1 MPRVLIA
8 DDSMAVRKV
17 AERLLVQAGL
27 EVALAS
33 SGEEALA
40 WLAREKA
47 DVIISDVIM
56 PGRSGYDVCTFV
68 RSQAGLADT
77 PVLLISGIVNDE
89 VTKQMELCRA
99 NGVLKKPFQ
108 GSSLQDKVKELL
120 ARRQE
125 GAPSPLTMETAAAA
139 PTTEAAPAGLTME
152 TAAAAPTMEA
162 APAGLTMETTPAAD
176 PPAAASPPVE
186 PAFSLSAPPSPPSAP
201 EPAPAAAPP
210 PPVFAPPPAP
220 PPPAPKVAPPPAPS
234 FDPTQTSKIDLS
246 QTTKVYRIT
255 EDKLQAFRQA
265 VARVKDLEAA
275 LAEEQAQSARLY
287 EQLETAVQQG
297 GGERAQ
303 QLETLLAEEQQRSA
317 QLTKRVEELEK
328 ALVAANDRV
337 GQIAK
342 LLQTGT

>member
-1 MPRVLIA
+1 MPKVLIA

-40 WLAREKA
+40 WLAKEKA

-125 GAPSPLTMETAAAA
+125 GV
-139 PTTEAAPAGLTME
+139 PAS
-152 TAAAAPTMEA
+152 PTMEA
-162 APAGLTMETTPAAD
+162 APASLTMETAPAAEA
-176 PPAAASPPVE
+176 PAAASPSVE
-186 PAFSLSAPPSPPSAP
+186 PAFSLSAPPSPPPVS
-201 EPAPAAAPP
+201 EPAPVAAPAPPVFGPPPTPPPSPAPSFAPP
-210 PPVFAPPPAP
+210 PTFAPPPA
-220 PPPAPKVAPPPAPS
+220 PAPS

-255 EDKLQAFRQA
+255 EDKLQAFRLA

-287 EQLETAVQQG
+287 EQLESAVQQG

-303 QLETLLAEEQQRSA
+303 QLETLLAEEQQRSG

-342 LLQTGT
+342 LLQAGT

>member
-1 MPRVLIA
+1 MPKVLIA

-17 AERLLVQAGL
+17 AERLLIQAGL

-40 WLAREKA
+40 WLSKERA

-89 VTKQMELCRA
+89 VAKQVELCRA

-120 ARRQE
+120 TQRQQ
-125 GAPSPLTMETAAAA
+125 
-139 PTTEAAPAGLTME
+139 AAPATPPQPE
-152 TAAAAPTMEA
+152 PAPVVA
-162 APAGLTMETTPAAD
+162 APAFTLSTPPPSPVAVPEPVVAAD
-176 PPAAASPPVE
+176 PPPSPEPVMASA
-186 PAFSLSAPPSPPSAP
+186 PAFVP
-201 EPAPAAAPP
+201 
-210 PPVFAPPPAP
+210 P
-220 PPPAPKVAPPPAPS
+220 PPPAPSPA

-265 VARVKDLEAA
+265 VARVKDLEEA

-287 EQLETAVQQG
+287 EQLETAGQQG
-297 GGERAQ
+297 GGERVQ
-303 QLETLLAEEQQRSA
+303 QLESMLAEEQQRSA
-317 QLTKRVEELEK
+317 QLAKRAEELER
-328 ALVAANDRV
+328 ALVAANERV

-342 LLQTGT
+342 LLQPGG

>member
-40 WLAREKA
+40 WLAKEKA

-120 ARRQE
+120 AQRR
-125 GAPSPLTMETAAAA
+125 
-139 PTTEAAPAGLTME
+139 EAAPA
-152 TAAAAPTMEA
+152 AAVAAPSVA
-162 APAGLTMETTPAAD
+162 STPA
-176 PPAAASPPVE
+176 E
-186 PAFSLSAPPSPPSAP
+186 PDFSFSAPPSPPPAP
-201 EPAPAAAPP
+201 EPVPVAAPAPPVFMPPPAPLPSPVSTPAPPSSLPPVAAPRP
-210 PPVFAPPPAP
+210 TFAPPPA
-220 PPPAPKVAPPPAPS
+220 PAPS

-303 QLETLLAEEQQRSA
+303 QLETLLAEERQRSS
-317 QLTKRVEELEK
+317 QLTKRVEELER

-342 LLQTGT
+342 LLQTGS

>member
-1 MPRVLIA
+1 MARVLIA

-40 WLAREKA
+40 WLAKERP

-89 VTKQMELCRA
+89 VSKQVELCRA

-120 ARRQE
+120 AQRQS
-125 GAPSPLTMETAAAA
+125 AAPVAAPPSP
-139 PTTEAAPAGLTME
+139 APAPE
-152 TAAAAPTMEA
+152 VPPT
-162 APAGLTMETTPAAD
+162 
-176 PPAAASPPVE
+176 VE
-186 PAFSLSAPPSPPSAP
+186 PAFVFTAPPSPPPAP
-201 EPAPAAAPP
+201 EPMPVAAPAAPVFVPP
-210 PPVFAPPPAP
+210 PPPPPSPAPAPTFAP
-220 PPPAPKVAPPPAPS
+220 PPPAPS

-287 EQLETAVQQG
+287 EQLETAGQQG
-297 GGERAQ
+297 GGERVQ
-303 QLETLLAEEQQRSA
+303 QLEGMLAEEQRRSA
-317 QLTKRVEELEK
+317 QLTKRVEELER
-328 ALVAANDRV
+328 ALVTANERV
-337 GQIAK
+337 SQIAK
-342 LLQTGT
+342 LLQPGS

>member
-1 MPRVLIA
+1 MPKVLIA

-40 WLAREKA
+40 WLAKERA
-47 DVIISDVIM
+47 DVIVSDVIM

-89 VTKQMELCRA
+89 VAKQVELCRA

-120 ARRQE
+120 AQRQQ
-125 GAPSPLTMETAAAA
+125 AA
-139 PTTEAAPAGLTME
+139 P
-152 TAAAAPTMEA
+152 
-162 APAGLTMETTPAAD
+162 
-176 PPAAASPPVE
+176 PPPQ
-186 PAFSLSAPPSPPSAP
+186 P
-201 EPAPAAAPP
+201 EPAPAAAAPT
-210 PPVFAPPPAP
+210 FAPPPAAPEPIPVAAAAPPVFTPPPPPPPSPAPVMAAAPAFVP
-220 PPPAPKVAPPPAPS
+220 PPPAAPS
-234 FDPTQTSKIDLS
+234 PAFDPTQTSKIDLS

-287 EQLETAVQQG
+287 EQLETAGQQG
-297 GGERAQ
+297 GGERVP
-303 QLETLLAEEQQRSA
+303 QLEAMLAEEQQRSA
-317 QLTKRVEELEK
+317 QLAKRAEELER
-328 ALVAANDRV
+328 ALVTANERV

-342 LLQTGT
+342 LLQPGG

>member
-1 MPRVLIA
+1 MPKVLIA

-40 WLAREKA
+40 WLAKERA

-89 VTKQMELCRA
+89 VAKQVELCRA

-120 ARRQE
+120 TQRQQ
-125 GAPSPLTMETAAAA
+125 AATAPPPQPSPAPAFTLSAPPPSPAPVPEPMPVAAAA
-139 PTTEAAPAGLTME
+139 P
-152 TAAAAPTMEA
+152 
-162 APAGLTMETTPAAD
+162 
-176 PPAAASPPVE
+176 
-186 PAFSLSAPPSPPSAP
+186 
-201 EPAPAAAPP
+201 
-210 PPVFAPPPAP
+210 PVFTPPP
-220 PPPAPKVAPPPAPS
+220 PPPAPSPA
-234 FDPTQTSKIDLS
+234 FDPTQTAKIDLS

-287 EQLETAVQQG
+287 EQLETAGQQG
-297 GGERAQ
+297 GGERVQ
-303 QLETLLAEEQQRSA
+303 QLEAMLAEEQQRSA
-317 QLTKRVEELEK
+317 QLAKRAEELER
-328 ALVAANDRV
+328 ALVAANERV

-342 LLQTGT
+342 LLQPGG

>member
-1 MPRVLIA
+1 MPKVLIA

-40 WLAREKA
+40 WLAKERA

-89 VTKQMELCRA
+89 VAKQVELCRA

-120 ARRQE
+120 TQRQQ
-125 GAPSPLTMETAAAA
+125 
-139 PTTEAAPAGLTME
+139 AAPA
-152 TAAAAPTMEA
+152 
-162 APAGLTMETTPAAD
+162 
-176 PPAAASPPVE
+176 ASP
-186 PAFSLSAPPSPPSAP
+186 L
-201 EPAPAAAPP
+201 EPAPAVATPAFTMSASPPSPAPVPEPMPVAAEAPPVFTPP
-210 PPVFAPPPAP
+210 PPPPPSPAPVMAAAPAFVPP
-220 PPPAPKVAPPPAPS
+220 PPPAPSPA
-234 FDPTQTSKIDLS
+234 FDPTQTSRIDLS

-287 EQLETAVQQG
+287 EQLETSGQLG
-297 GGERAQ
+297 GGERVQ
-303 QLETLLAEEQQRSA
+303 QLEAMLAEEQQRSA
-317 QLTKRVEELEK
+317 QLAKRAEELER
-328 ALVAANDRV
+328 ALVTANERV

-342 LLQTGT
+342 LLQPGG

>member
-152 TAAAAPTMEA
+152 T
-162 APAGLTMETTPAAD
+162 TPAAD
-176 PPAAASPPVE
+176 PPPAASPPVE

>member
-1 MPRVLIA
+1 MPKVLIA

-17 AERLLVQAGL
+17 AERLLVQAGH

-40 WLAREKA
+40 WLAKEHA

-89 VTKQMELCRA
+89 VAKQVELCRA

-120 ARRQE
+120 TQRQQ
-125 GAPSPLTMETAAAA
+125 
-139 PTTEAAPAGLTME
+139 AAPA
-152 TAAAAPTMEA
+152 PPPA
-162 APAGLTMETTPAAD
+162 APA
-176 PPAAASPPVE
+176 PV
-186 PAFSLSAPPSPPSAP
+186 P
-201 EPAPAAAPP
+201 EPMPVVAAAPP
-210 PPVFAPPPAP
+210 VFTPPPPPPASPVPVMAAAPAFVPPP
-220 PPPAPKVAPPPAPS
+220 PPPAPSPA

-287 EQLETAVQQG
+287 EQLETAGQQG
-297 GGERAQ
+297 GGERVQ
-303 QLETLLAEEQQRSA
+303 QLEAMLAEEQQRSA
-317 QLTKRVEELEK
+317 QLAKRAEELER
-328 ALVAANDRV
+328 ALVTANERV

-342 LLQTGT
+342 LLQPGG

>member
-1 MPRVLIA
+1 MPKVLIA

-40 WLAREKA
+40 WLAKERA

-89 VTKQMELCRA
+89 VAKQVELCRA

-120 ARRQE
+120 TQRQHAVPAAE
-125 GAPSPLTMETAAAA
+125 PPAAPAFTVSAPLPSPAPVPEPMPVAAAA
-139 PTTEAAPAGLTME
+139 P
-152 TAAAAPTMEA
+152 
-162 APAGLTMETTPAAD
+162 
-176 PPAAASPPVE
+176 
-186 PAFSLSAPPSPPSAP
+186 
-201 EPAPAAAPP
+201 
-210 PPVFAPPPAP
+210 PVFTPPP
-220 PPPAPKVAPPPAPS
+220 PPPASSSA
-234 FDPTQTSKIDLS
+234 FDPTQTAKIDLS

-287 EQLETAVQQG
+287 EQLETAGQQG
-297 GGERAQ
+297 GGERVQ
-303 QLETLLAEEQQRSA
+303 QLEAMLAEEQQRSA
-317 QLTKRVEELEK
+317 QLAKRAEELER
-328 ALVAANDRV
+328 ALVTANERV

-342 LLQTGT
+342 LLQPGG

>member
-1 MPRVLIA
+1 MPKVLIA

-40 WLAREKA
+40 WLAKERA

-89 VTKQMELCRA
+89 VARQVELCRA

-120 ARRQE
+120 AQKQQ
-125 GAPSPLTMETAAAA
+125 
-139 PTTEAAPAGLTME
+139 AAPA
-152 TAAAAPTMEA
+152 
-162 APAGLTMETTPAAD
+162 
-176 PPAAASPPVE
+176 
-186 PAFSLSAPPSPPSAP
+186 APPPQP
-201 EPAPAAAPP
+201 EPAPAPPPAAPAFTMSVP
-210 PPVFAPPPAP
+210 PPPPPAPEPVPVIAAAPPVFAPPPPPPPPSPAP
-220 PPPAPKVAPPPAPS
+220 TFAPPPAPAASAPS
-234 FDPTQTSKIDLS
+234 FDPTQTSRIDLS

-287 EQLETAVQQG
+287 EQLETAGQQG
-297 GGERAQ
+297 GGERVQ
-303 QLETLLAEEQQRSA
+303 QLEALLTEERQRSA
-317 QLTKRVEELEK
+317 QLTKRVEELER

-342 LLQTGT
+342 LLQPGG

>member
-1 MPRVLIA
+1 MPKVLIA

-17 AERLLVQAGL
+17 AERLLVQAGH

-40 WLAREKA
+40 WLAKEKA

-89 VTKQMELCRA
+89 VTKQVEQCRA

-120 ARRQE
+120 GQRQPAASV
-125 GAPSPLTMETAAAA
+125 APSPPPQPDAVAAALSV
-139 PTTEAAPAGLTME
+139 PT
-152 TAAAAPTMEA
+152 
-162 APAGLTMETTPAAD
+162 
-176 PPAAASPPVE
+176 S
-186 PAFSLSAPPSPPSAP
+186 
-201 EPAPAAAPP
+201 
-210 PPVFAPPPAP
+210 P
-220 PPPAPKVAPPPAPS
+220 PPPAPAFSFPAPPLPPPAPEPMPVPS
-234 FDPTQTSKIDLS
+234 APVFTPPPAPTPTYDPSQTSKVDMS

-265 VARVKDLEAA
+265 VSRVNDLEAA

-287 EQLETAVQQG
+287 EQLEAAAQQG
-297 GGERAQ
+297 GGERVR
-303 QLETLLAEEQQRSA
+303 QLEAMLAEEQQRTA
-317 QLTKRVEELEK
+317 QLTKRAEELER
-328 ALVAANDRV
+328 ALVTANERV
-337 GQIAK
+337 SQIAK
-342 LLQTGT
+342 LLQPGG

>member
-1 MPRVLIA
+1 MARVLIA

-40 WLAREKA
+40 WLAKERA

-89 VTKQMELCRA
+89 VAKQVELCRA

-120 ARRQE
+120 AQRQPAASVV
-125 GAPSPLTMETAAAA
+125 APPQPEPEAAVQA
-139 PTTEAAPAGLTME
+139 EAAPAFT
-152 TAAAAPTMEA
+152 
-162 APAGLTMETTPAAD
+162 
-176 PPAAASPPVE
+176 
-186 PAFSLSAPPSPPSAP
+186 LSAPPSPPPAP
-201 EPAPAAAPP
+201 EPMPVAAEA
-210 PPVFAPPPAP
+210 PPVFAPPPPSPAPTFAPP
-220 PPPAPKVAPPPAPS
+220 PPPAPAAPS

-287 EQLETAVQQG
+287 EQLETAGQQG
-297 GGERAQ
+297 GGERVQ
-303 QLETLLAEEQQRSA
+303 QLEAMLAEEQRRSA
-317 QLTKRVEELEK
+317 QLTTRVQELER

-342 LLQTGT
+342 LLQPGG

>member
-1 MPRVLIA
+1 MAKVLIA

-40 WLAREKA
+40 WLAKERA

-120 ARRQE
+120 ARRP
-125 GAPSPLTMETAAAA
+125 GAPA
-139 PTTEAAPAGLTME
+139 
-152 TAAAAPTMEA
+152 
-162 APAGLTMETTPAAD
+162 
-176 PPAAASPPVE
+176 
-186 PAFSLSAPPSPPSAP
+186 AP
-201 EPAPAAAPP
+201 EPAPAAAAPAEEPAPAAAAPEPAFTFTPPPSLPPAPEPAPVMAPP
-210 PPVFAPPPAP
+210 PPVFAPPPPTFAP
-220 PPPAPKVAPPPAPS
+220 PPQPAPS

-265 VARVKDLEAA
+265 VTRVKDLEAA

-287 EQLETAVQQG
+287 EQLESAVQQG
-297 GGERAQ
+297 GGERVQ
-303 QLETLLAEEQQRSA
+303 QLESLLAEERQRSG

-328 ALVAANDRV
+328 ALVVANERV

-342 LLQTGT
+342 LLQGGA

>member
-1 MPRVLIA
+1 MPKVLIA

-40 WLAREKA
+40 WLAKERA
-47 DVIISDVIM
+47 DVIVSDVIM

-89 VTKQMELCRA
+89 VAKQVQLCRA

-120 ARRQE
+120 TQRQQ
-125 GAPSPLTMETAAAA
+125 
-139 PTTEAAPAGLTME
+139 AAPA
-152 TAAAAPTMEA
+152 PPPA
-162 APAGLTMETTPAAD
+162 APAAPA
-176 PPAAASPPVE
+176 VT
-186 PAFSLSAPPSPPSAP
+186 LSAPPPS
-201 EPAPAAAPP
+201 PAPAPVAAVAPPVFTPP
-210 PPVFAPPPAP
+210 PPPPPSPAPVMAAAPAFVP
-220 PPPAPKVAPPPAPS
+220 PPPPPSPA
-234 FDPTQTSKIDLS
+234 FDPTQTSKIDLT

-265 VARVKDLEAA
+265 VTRVKDMEAA

-287 EQLETAVQQG
+287 EQLETAEQRG
-297 GGERAQ
+297 GGERVQ
-303 QLETLLAEEQQRSA
+303 QLEAMLAEEQQRSA
-317 QLTKRVEELEK
+317 QLAKRVQELER
-328 ALVAANDRV
+328 ALLAANERV

-342 LLQTGT
+342 LLQPGS

>member
-1 MPRVLIA
+1 MPKVLIV

-40 WLAREKA
+40 WLAKERA

-77 PVLLISGIVNDE
+77 PLLLISGIVNDE
-89 VTKQMELCRA
+89 VAKQVELCRA

-108 GSSLQDKVKELL
+108 GSALQDKVKELL
-120 ARRQE
+120 ALRQQAAP
-125 GAPSPLTMETAAAA
+125 APSP
-139 PTTEAAPAGLTME
+139 PQ
-152 TAAAAPTMEA
+152 
-162 APAGLTMETTPAAD
+162 
-176 PPAAASPPVE
+176 
-186 PAFSLSAPPSPPSAP
+186 P
-201 EPAPAAAPP
+201 EPAPAVAFSAPPSLPPAPEPMPVAATAPPVFTPP
-210 PPVFAPPPAP
+210 PPPPSPAPTIAPAPTFAPPPQPAAP
-220 PPPAPKVAPPPAPS
+220 A

-265 VARVKDLEAA
+265 VARVKELEAA

-287 EQLETAVQQG
+287 EQLETAGQQG
-297 GGERAQ
+297 GGERVQ
-303 QLETLLAEEQQRSA
+303 QLEAMLAEEQQRSA
-317 QLTKRVEELEK
+317 QLTKRVEELER
-328 ALVAANDRV
+328 ALVAANERV

-342 LLQTGT
+342 LLQPGG

>member
-1 MPRVLIA
+1 MPKVLIA

-40 WLAREKA
+40 WLAKERA

-89 VTKQMELCRA
+89 VTKQVELCRA

-120 ARRQE
+120 SQRQQ
-125 GAPSPLTMETAAAA
+125 GAAVAPSPPPQPDPVAAALAVPTA
-139 PTTEAAPAGLTME
+139 P
-152 TAAAAPTMEA
+152 
-162 APAGLTMETTPAAD
+162 
-176 PPAAASPPVE
+176 PPAAPV
-186 PAFSLSAPPSPPSAP
+186 FSFSAPPPAP
-201 EPAPAAAPP
+201 EPAPAGTAAPAFAPP
-210 PPVFAPPPAP
+210 PPPPPSPAPTFAPPTA
-220 PPPAPKVAPPPAPS
+220 APAPS
-234 FDPTQTSKIDLS
+234 VDMTQTSKIDLS

-265 VARVKDLEAA
+265 VARVKELEAA

-297 GGERAQ
+297 GGERVQ
-303 QLETLLAEEQQRSA
+303 QLEALLTEERQRSA
-317 QLTKRVEELEK
+317 QLTKRVEELER
-328 ALVAANDRV
+328 ALVAANERV
-337 GQIAK
+337 SQIAK
-342 LLQTGT
+342 LLQPGG

>member
-1 MPRVLIA
+1 MAKVLIA

-40 WLAREKA
+40 WLAKEKA

-120 ARRQE
+120 AQRP
-125 GAPSPLTMETAAAA
+125 GAPPAPAAEPTAVAA
-139 PTTEAAPAGLTME
+139 PPLEQ
-152 TAAAAPTMEA
+152 
-162 APAGLTMETTPAAD
+162 
-176 PPAAASPPVE
+176 PAAASE
-186 PAFSLSAPPSPPSAP
+186 AAPSAP
-201 EPAPAAAPP
+201 EPAFTFTPPPNPPPALEQVPVAAPP
-210 PPVFAPPPAP
+210 PPVFAPPPPPRPSPAPPFAP
-220 PPPAPKVAPPPAPS
+220 PPAPAPS
-234 FDPTQTSKIDLS
+234 FDPTQTSRIDLS

-275 LAEEQAQSARLY
+275 LAEEQSQSARLY
-287 EQLETAVQQG
+287 EQLESAVQQG
-297 GGERAQ
+297 GGERVQ
-303 QLETLLAEEQQRSA
+303 QLESLLAEERQRSG

-328 ALVAANDRV
+328 ALVVANERV

>member
-1 MPRVLIA
+1 MAKVLIA

-40 WLAREKA
+40 WLAKEKA
-47 DVIISDVIM
+47 DVIVSDVIM

-68 RSQAGLADT
+68 RSQAGLAET

-120 ARRQE
+120 AQRQE
-125 GAPSPLTMETAAAA
+125 GAPAPAAPPPEPAPTVAPPPAEPALAFSAPPTPPPAPEPVQVAAAA
-139 PTTEAAPAGLTME
+139 PPVF
-152 TAAAAPTMEA
+152 
-162 APAGLTMETTPAAD
+162 TP
-176 PPAAASPPVE
+176 P
-186 PAFSLSAPPSPPSAP
+186 PPSP
-201 EPAPAAAPP
+201 APA
-210 PPVFAPPPAP
+210 FAPRA
-220 PPPAPKVAPPPAPS
+220 APAPS

-265 VARVKDLEAA
+265 VARVKDLETA

-297 GGERAQ
+297 GGERVQ
-303 QLETLLAEEQQRSA
+303 QLEALLAEEQQRSA
-317 QLTKRVEELEK
+317 QLTKRVEELER

-342 LLQTGT
+342 LLQPGS

>member
-1 MPRVLIA
+1 MARVLIA

-40 WLAREKA
+40 WLAKERA

-68 RSQAGLADT
+68 RSQAGLSDT

-89 VTKQMELCRA
+89 VTKQVELCRA

-120 ARRQE
+120 AQRQ
-125 GAPSPLTMETAAAA
+125 PAASVAA
-139 PTTEAAPAGLTME
+139 PPQPEPEVAVQAQAAPAFT
-152 TAAAAPTMEA
+152 
-162 APAGLTMETTPAAD
+162 
-176 PPAAASPPVE
+176 
-186 PAFSLSAPPSPPSAP
+186 LSTPPSPPPAP
-201 EPAPAAAPP
+201 EPMPVAAVE
-210 PPVFAPPPAP
+210 PPVFAPPPPPSPSPAPTYAP
-220 PPPAPKVAPPPAPS
+220 PPPAPAAPS

-287 EQLETAVQQG
+287 EQLETAGQQG
-297 GGERAQ
+297 GGERVQ
-303 QLETLLAEEQQRSA
+303 QLEAMLAEEQRRSG
-317 QLTKRVEELEK
+317 QLTTRVEELER

-342 LLQTGT
+342 LLQPGG

>member
-1 MPRVLIA
+1 MPKVLIA

-17 AERLLVQAGL
+17 AERLLVQAGH

-40 WLAREKA
+40 WLAKEKA

-68 RSQAGLADT
+68 RSQAALADT

-89 VTKQMELCRA
+89 VTKQVELCRA

-120 ARRQE
+120 ARRE
-125 GAPSPLTMETAAAA
+125 PSAAIPSAAPEPIAAA
-139 PTTEAAPAGLTME
+139 PVVEH
-152 TAAAAPTMEA
+152 
-162 APAGLTMETTPAAD
+162 
-176 PPAAASPPVE
+176 PPVE
-186 PAFSLSAPPSPPSAP
+186 PSLSFSAPPSPPPAP
-201 EPAPAAAPP
+201 EPLPVAAAAPP
-210 PPVFAPPPAP
+210 VFTPPP
-220 PPPAPKVAPPPAPS
+220 PS
-234 FDPTQTSKIDLS
+234 FDPSQTSKLDLS

-287 EQLETAVQQG
+287 EQLEDAAQQG
-297 GGERAQ
+297 GGERVR
-303 QLETLLAEEQQRSA
+303 QLEAMLAEEQQRSA
-317 QLTKRVEELEK
+317 QLTKRAEELER
-328 ALVAANDRV
+328 ALVTANERV
-337 GQIAK
+337 NQIAK
-342 LLQTGT
+342 LLQPGG

>member
-1 MPRVLIA
+1 MSRVLIA

-17 AERLLVQAGL
+17 AERLLVQAGH

-40 WLAREKA
+40 WLAKEKA

-89 VTKQMELCRA
+89 VAKQVELCRA

-120 ARRQE
+120 AQRQ
-125 GAPSPLTMETAAAA
+125 GAPASISQPEPASVAATPVVEAP
-139 PTTEAAPAGLTME
+139 PTT
-152 TAAAAPTMEA
+152 
-162 APAGLTMETTPAAD
+162 
-176 PPAAASPPVE
+176 
-186 PAFSLSAPPSPPSAP
+186 AFALSAPPSPPPPPPQAP
-201 EPAPAAAPP
+201 EPMPVAAAAPP
-210 PPVFAPPPAP
+210 VFTPPTP
-220 PPPAPKVAPPPAPS
+220 PPPTYDPS
-234 FDPTQTSKIDLS
+234 QTSKVDMS

-265 VARVKDLEAA
+265 VARVKDLETA

-287 EQLETAVQQG
+287 EQLEAAAQQG
-297 GGERAQ
+297 GGERVR
-303 QLETLLAEEQQRSA
+303 QLEAMLAEEQQRSA
-317 QLTKRVEELEK
+317 QLTKRAEELER

-337 GQIAK
+337 NQIAK
-342 LLQTGT
+342 LLQPGG

>member
-1 MPRVLIA
+1 MPKVLIA

-40 WLAREKA
+40 WLAKERA

-89 VTKQMELCRA
+89 VAKQVELCRA

-120 ARRQE
+120 TLRQQ
-125 GAPSPLTMETAAAA
+125 AA
-139 PTTEAAPAGLTME
+139 P
-152 TAAAAPTMEA
+152 
-162 APAGLTMETTPAAD
+162 
-176 PPAAASPPVE
+176 
-186 PAFSLSAPPSPPSAP
+186 
-201 EPAPAAAPP
+201 AAPP
-210 PPVFAPPPAP
+210 PPVPAPAAAAPAFAPPPAVPEPMPVAAAAPPPAP
-220 PPPAPKVAPPPAPS
+220 PVFTPPPPPPPSPAPVMAAAPAFVPPPPPPAAAPPS
-234 FDPTQTSKIDLS
+234 FDPTQTSRIDLS

-287 EQLETAVQQG
+287 EQLETAGQQG
-297 GGERAQ
+297 GGERVQ
-303 QLETLLAEEQQRSA
+303 QLEAMLAEEQQRSA
-317 QLTKRVEELEK
+317 QLAKRAVELER
-328 ALVAANDRV
+328 ALAAANERV

-342 LLQTGT
+342 LLQPGS

>member
-1 MPRVLIA
+1 MPKVLIA

-40 WLAREKA
+40 WLAKERA

-89 VTKQMELCRA
+89 VAKQVELCRA

-120 ARRQE
+120 TQRQQ
-125 GAPSPLTMETAAAA
+125 
-139 PTTEAAPAGLTME
+139 AAPA
-152 TAAAAPTMEA
+152 
-162 APAGLTMETTPAAD
+162 
-176 PPAAASPPVE
+176 
-186 PAFSLSAPPSPPSAP
+186 APPQP
-201 EPAPAAAPP
+201 EPAPAVAAPT
-210 PPVFAPPPAP
+210 FAPPPAEPAFTLSAPPPSPAPVPEPMPVAAAAPPVFTPPP
-220 PPPAPKVAPPPAPS
+220 PPPAPSPA
-234 FDPTQTSKIDLS
+234 FDPTQTAKIDLS

-287 EQLETAVQQG
+287 EQLETAGQQG
-297 GGERAQ
+297 GGERVQ
-303 QLETLLAEEQQRSA
+303 QLEAMLAEEQQRSA
-317 QLTKRVEELEK
+317 QLAKRVEELER
-328 ALVAANDRV
+328 ALVAATERV

-342 LLQTGT
+342 LLQPGG

>member
-1 MPRVLIA
+1 MPKVLIA

-40 WLAREKA
+40 WLAKERA

-89 VTKQMELCRA
+89 VAKQVELCRA

-120 ARRQE
+120 AQKQQA
-125 GAPSPLTMETAAAA
+125 APAAPPPQPEPVAAAPAPALTMSAPPPPAPEPVPVAAAA
-139 PTTEAAPAGLTME
+139 
-152 TAAAAPTMEA
+152 
-162 APAGLTMETTPAAD
+162 
-176 PPAAASPPVE
+176 
-186 PAFSLSAPPSPPSAP
+186 
-201 EPAPAAAPP
+201 
-210 PPVFAPPPAP
+210 PPVFAPPPPSPSPAPFVAP
-220 PPPAPKVAPPPAPS
+220 PPPAASAPS
-234 FDPTQTSKIDLS
+234 FDPTQTSRIDLS

-287 EQLETAVQQG
+287 EQLETAGQQG
-297 GGERAQ
+297 GGERVQ
-303 QLETLLAEEQQRSA
+303 QLEALLTEERQRSG
-317 QLTKRVEELEK
+317 QLTKRVEELER
-328 ALVAANDRV
+328 ALVAATERV

-342 LLQTGT
+342 LLQPGG

>member
-1 MPRVLIA
+1 MPKVLIA

-40 WLAREKA
+40 WLAKERA

-89 VTKQMELCRA
+89 VAKQVELCRA

-120 ARRQE
+120 TQRQQAAPAAPPPAE
-125 GAPSPLTMETAAAA
+125 PAFTLSAPPPSPAPVPEPMPVAAAA
-139 PTTEAAPAGLTME
+139 P
-152 TAAAAPTMEA
+152 
-162 APAGLTMETTPAAD
+162 
-176 PPAAASPPVE
+176 
-186 PAFSLSAPPSPPSAP
+186 
-201 EPAPAAAPP
+201 
-210 PPVFAPPPAP
+210 PVFTPPP
-220 PPPAPKVAPPPAPS
+220 PPPAPSPA
-234 FDPTQTSKIDLS
+234 FDPTQTAKIDLS

-287 EQLETAVQQG
+287 EQLETAGQQG
-297 GGERAQ
+297 GGERVQ
-303 QLETLLAEEQQRSA
+303 QLEAMLAEEQQRSA
-317 QLTKRVEELEK
+317 QLAKRAEELER
-328 ALVAANDRV
+328 ALVAANERV

-342 LLQTGT
+342 LLQPGG

>member
-1 MPRVLIA
+1 MPKVLIA

-40 WLAREKA
+40 WLAKERA

-89 VTKQMELCRA
+89 VAKQVELCRA

-120 ARRQE
+120 AQRQQ
-125 GAPSPLTMETAAAA
+125 
-139 PTTEAAPAGLTME
+139 AAPA
-152 TAAAAPTMEA
+152 
-162 APAGLTMETTPAAD
+162 
-176 PPAAASPPVE
+176 
-186 PAFSLSAPPSPPSAP
+186 APPPQP
-201 EPAPAAAPP
+201 EPAPAFTVSAPPPSPAPVPEPMPVAAAAPP
-210 PPVFAPPPAP
+210 VFTP
-220 PPPAPKVAPPPAPS
+220 PPPPPPSPAPVMAAAQAFVPPPPPPS
-234 FDPTQTSKIDLS
+234 PAFDPTQTSKIDLS

-265 VARVKDLEAA
+265 VTRVKDLEAA

-287 EQLETAVQQG
+287 EQLETAGQQG
-297 GGERAQ
+297 GGERVQ
-303 QLETLLAEEQQRSA
+303 QLEAMLAEEQQRSA
-317 QLTKRVEELEK
+317 QLAKRAEELER
-328 ALVAANDRV
+328 ALVAANERV

-342 LLQTGT
+342 LLQPGS

>member
-1 MPRVLIA
+1 MPKVLIA

-17 AERLLVQAGL
+17 AERLLIQAGL

-40 WLAREKA
+40 WLSKERA

-89 VTKQMELCRA
+89 VAKQVELCRA

-120 ARRQE
+120 TQRQQT
-125 GAPSPLTMETAAAA
+125 APAA
-139 PTTEAAPAGLTME
+139 PPQ
-152 TAAAAPTMEA
+152 
-162 APAGLTMETTPAAD
+162 
-176 PPAAASPPVE
+176 
-186 PAFSLSAPPSPPSAP
+186 PAFTLSTPPPSPVSVP
-201 EPAPAAAPP
+201 EPVAAAAPP
-210 PPVFAPPPAP
+210 PSPDPVVAAAPAFVPP
-220 PPPAPKVAPPPAPS
+220 PPPAPSPA
-234 FDPTQTSKIDLS
+234 FDPTQTSRIDLS

-265 VARVKDLEAA
+265 VARVKDLEEA

-287 EQLETAVQQG
+287 EQLETAGQQG
-297 GGERAQ
+297 GGERVQ
-303 QLETLLAEEQQRSA
+303 QLETMLAEEQQRSA
-317 QLTKRVEELEK
+317 QLAKRAEELER
-328 ALVAANDRV
+328 ALVAANERV

-342 LLQTGT
+342 LLQPGG

>member
-1 MPRVLIA
+1 MARVLIA

-40 WLAREKA
+40 WLAKERA

-89 VTKQMELCRA
+89 VAKQVELCRA

-120 ARRQE
+120 AQRQ
-125 GAPSPLTMETAAAA
+125 PAA
-139 PTTEAAPAGLTME
+139 PVVAPPQPEPEAAVQAEAAPAF
-152 TAAAAPTMEA
+152 A
-162 APAGLTMETTPAAD
+162 
-176 PPAAASPPVE
+176 
-186 PAFSLSAPPSPPSAP
+186 LSAPPSPPPAP
-201 EPAPAAAPP
+201 EPMPVAAEA
-210 PPVFAPPPAP
+210 PPVFAPPPPPPSPAP
-220 PPPAPKVAPPPAPS
+220 TFAPPAPAAPS

-287 EQLETAVQQG
+287 EQLETAGQQG
-297 GGERAQ
+297 GGERVQ
-303 QLETLLAEEQQRSA
+303 QLETMLAEEQRRSA
-317 QLTKRVEELEK
+317 QLTTRVQELER

-342 LLQTGT
+342 LLQPGS

>member
-1 MPRVLIA
+1 MPKVLIA

-40 WLAREKA
+40 WLAKEKP

-68 RSQAGLADT
+68 RSQANLADT

-89 VTKQMELCRA
+89 VTKQVEQCRA

-120 ARRQE
+120 ALRQ
-125 GAPSPLTMETAAAA
+125 AAA
-139 PTTEAAPAGLTME
+139 
-152 TAAAAPTMEA
+152 
-162 APAGLTMETTPAAD
+162 
-176 PPAAASPPVE
+176 V
-186 PAFSLSAPPSPPSAP
+186 PSAP
-201 EPAPAAAPP
+201 AAQPAIVAPPPPPTPTPAAAPAPAQSAAPAFAFATP
-210 PPVFAPPPAP
+210 PSQPPAPEPQPVAAAAAPVFAPPPP
-220 PPPAPKVAPPPAPS
+220 PPPPPPPRPAPPAAAAPS
-234 FDPTQTSKIDLS
+234 FDPTQTTRVDLS

-265 VARVKDLEAA
+265 VARVKELEAA

-287 EQLETAVQQG
+287 EQLEIASQQG
-297 GGERAQ
+297 GSERVQ
-303 QLETLLAEEQQRSA
+303 QLEALLAEERQRSA
-317 QLTKRVEELEK
+317 QLVKRVEELER
-328 ALVAANDRV
+328 ALVSANERV
-337 GQIAK
+337 SQIAK
-342 LLQTGT
+342 LLQGGG

>member
-1 MPRVLIA
+1 MARVLIA

-40 WLAREKA
+40 WLAKERA

-89 VTKQMELCRA
+89 VAKQVELCRA

-120 ARRQE
+120 AQRQ
-125 GAPSPLTMETAAAA
+125 PAASVAA
-139 PTTEAAPAGLTME
+139 PPQPEPDVAVQAQAAPAFT
-152 TAAAAPTMEA
+152 
-162 APAGLTMETTPAAD
+162 
-176 PPAAASPPVE
+176 
-186 PAFSLSAPPSPPSAP
+186 LSAPPSPPPAP
-201 EPAPAAAPP
+201 EPMPEAAVAPPVFVPP
-210 PPVFAPPPAP
+210 PPPPSPAP
-220 PPPAPKVAPPPAPS
+220 TFSPPPPPAPS

-287 EQLETAVQQG
+287 EQLETAGQQG
-297 GGERAQ
+297 GGERVQ
-303 QLETLLAEEQQRSA
+303 QLEAMLAEEQRRSA
-317 QLTKRVEELEK
+317 QLTTRVQELER

-342 LLQTGT
+342 LLQPGG

>member
-40 WLAREKA
+40 WLAKEKA

-89 VTKQMELCRA
+89 VTKQVELCRA

-120 ARRQE
+120 AQRPQ
-125 GAPSPLTMETAAAA
+125 GVSAALSPPPQPDPVAAALAVPTA
-139 PTTEAAPAGLTME
+139 P
-152 TAAAAPTMEA
+152 
-162 APAGLTMETTPAAD
+162 
-176 PPAAASPPVE
+176 PP
-186 PAFSLSAPPSPPSAP
+186 PAFSFSAPPPPPPAP
-201 EPAPAAAPP
+201 EPAPVAAAPQ
-210 PPVFAPPPAP
+210 PVFTPPP
-220 PPPAPKVAPPPAPS
+220 PPPAPSFAPPAAPAPS
-234 FDPTQTSKIDLS
+234 FDPTQTSRIDLS

-287 EQLETAVQQG
+287 EQLETAAQQG
-297 GGERAQ
+297 GGERVQ
-303 QLETLLAEEQQRSA
+303 QLEALLGEEQRRSA
-317 QLTKRVEELEK
+317 QLTKRVEELER
-328 ALVAANDRV
+328 ALVAANGRV

-342 LLQTGT
+342 LLQTGG